1 MNAGAMAG
9 MQAGMQGITAIGN
22 AYAQSQ
28 AIKARAAYQSVIA
41 KINAE
46 MATMNAEDAIRRGEI
61 TARDYQKEVDGMIG
75 MQKVAYASQNV
86 DVNFGSA
93 ADIQAETRMFGALD
107 ALTIKNNAW
116 REAWGYKVE
125 ALNSTFSGKYAEME
139 GKYGARQALLTGGMQ
154 ALGYGASAIGSMY
167 KSQAPTSIYDTNKAS
182 VATTGASYA
191 DYSNRA

>member
-9 MQAGMQGITAIGN
+9 MQAGLQGLSAIGN

-28 AIKARAAYQSVIA
+28 AIKARAAYQGVIA

-75 MQKVAYASQNV
+75 AQKVAYAAQNV

-107 ALTIKNNAW
+107 VLTIKNNAW

-139 GKYGARQALLTGGMQ
+139 GKYGARQALISGGLQ
-154 ALGYGASAIGSMY
+154 ALGSGVQAIGSMY
-167 KSQAPTSIYDTNKAS
+167 KSQQPTSIYDTNKAS
-182 VATTGASYA
+182 VATTGASYS